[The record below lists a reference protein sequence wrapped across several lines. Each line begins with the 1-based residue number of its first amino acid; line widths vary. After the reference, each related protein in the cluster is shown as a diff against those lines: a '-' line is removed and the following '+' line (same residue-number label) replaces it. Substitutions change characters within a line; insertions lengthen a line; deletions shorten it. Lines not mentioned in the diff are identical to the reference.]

1 MTQDEIIEM
10 ARQADA
16 YADAMDIGGKN
27 YIGLRDE
34 YFAKLVALHYEKK
47 IADLENIIS
56 QRHWDVLQEREAC
69 AKVCEEE
76 GKLWSKAGCTD
87 TQTFGLCATV
97 IRARGEA

>member
-1 MTQDEIIEM
+1 MTNDEIIEL
-10 ARQADA
+10 ARQAGSIDS
-16 YADAMDIGGKN
+16 
-27 YIGLRDE
+27 E
-34 YFAKLVALHYEKK
+34 
-47 IADLENIIS
+47 
-56 QRHWDVLQEREAC
+56 DVILTVYNAFTSKEREAC

>member
-10 ARQADA
+10 ARQAELDWHT
-16 YADAMDIGGKN
+16 GWVLN
-27 YIGLRDE
+27 VEQPNRFE
-34 YFAKLVALHYEKK
+34 VFAKLVAAK
-47 IADLENIIS
+47 
-56 QRHWDVLQEREAC
+56 EREAC